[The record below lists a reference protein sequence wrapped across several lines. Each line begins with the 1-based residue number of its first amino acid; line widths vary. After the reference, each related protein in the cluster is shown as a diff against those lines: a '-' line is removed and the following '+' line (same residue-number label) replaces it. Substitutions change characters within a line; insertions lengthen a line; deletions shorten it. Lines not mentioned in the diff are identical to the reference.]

1 MAAVLTAHVLT
12 AKPLIVGI
20 VSAVADGIEV
30 SVIAGLVQ
38 RFFGPTFRLNRMRQ
52 VIGLLAAAIAGICLS
67 ALGGMIASRLQFT
80 PPVDSVLT
88 SFLDWVASNT
98 IGVFVV
104 APLVIGIAD
113 GYRDPPPLREVI
125 EGTAGITVLAIVAG
139 VVVLLP
145 PNLWRTFVP
154 IAWLIPVFTWIAG
167 RCRPVCVAAG
177 VFVVCI
183 TIVSTAIFG
192 IGHFGPVDGAG
203 GNRIVEAR
211 VAIFVVALGALFLGA
226 LFAERRENEARLT
239 HANTLLE
246 RERDNKLMNLEAALA
261 SISHEIQQ
269 PLTTIS
275 ANGMVAQHLL
285 ALDPPDLQSARDAM
299 IDVQQA
305 STATSQLLENLRQLF
320 GKRGRLA
327 ESTDINDLVRAAVQL
342 LAKNLNDHRVTVVLQ
357 LSDDLAPIEVHR
369 GQLQEVLVNLAQ
381 NAIESMATVEGRVRT
396 LTLRTTRDTNTVV
409 IDVTDTGPGISP
421 THADTIF
428 DAFVTT
434 KSAGLG
440 LGLAI
445 CKAIVERHGGTL
457 TASSDREDGAV
468 FRIVLPLEPAV

>member
-1 MAAVLTAHVLT
+1 
-12 AKPLIVGI
+12 
-20 VSAVADGIEV
+20 
-30 SVIAGLVQ
+30 
-38 RFFGPTFRLNRMRQ
+38 
-52 VIGLLAAAIAGICLS
+52 
-67 ALGGMIASRLQFT
+67 
-80 PPVDSVLT
+80 
-88 SFLDWVASNT
+88 
-98 IGVFVV
+98 
-104 APLVIGIAD
+104 
-113 GYRDPPPLREVI
+113 
-125 EGTAGITVLAIVAG
+125 
-139 VVVLLP
+139 
-145 PNLWRTFVP
+145 
-154 IAWLIPVFTWIAG
+154 
-167 RCRPVCVAAG
+167 
-177 VFVVCI
+177 
-183 TIVSTAIFG
+183 
-192 IGHFGPVDGAG
+192 
-203 GNRIVEAR
+203 
-211 VAIFVVALGALFLGA
+211 
-226 LFAERRENEARLT
+226 LT
-239 HANTLLE
+239 HAKTQLE

-275 ANGMVAQHLL
+275 ANGRAAQHLL
-285 ALDPPDLQSARDAM
+285 ALDPPDLQAAREA
-299 IDVQQA
+299 IVDVQQA

-320 GKRGRLA
+320 GRRGRVA

-396 LTLRTTRDTNTVV
+396 LTLRTTRDTNTVA

-457 TASSDREDGAV
+457 TASSGREDGAV
-468 FRIVLPLEPAV
+468 FRIVLPLEPTV